1 MERDLETIQLLI
13 RDSYQGEKSGH
24 FSIARGGRID
34 NQEV

>member
-13 RDSYQGEKSGH
+13 CHSYKGEKSGY
-24 FSIARGGRID
+24 FGIARGGRID

>member
-13 RDSYQGEKSGH
+13 GHSYQGEESGH
-24 FSIARGGRID
+24 FGIAENDKTD